1 MVRIDRPRG
10 TRDFL
15 PDEME
20 ERLSIESSFRSVVQ
34 RWGYGEVKTPT
45 FENLDLFTIKSG
57 EGILDEIYAFVD
69 KGGRRMALRP
79 ELTAPVMRLY
89 IESFQVSAKP
99 CKLFYFDNCFRYE
112 RPQKGR
118 FREFWQFGVELIGSN
133 QPEAD
138 AEVITLAVEM
148 LSSVGVKGELHIGDL
163 SIIRSIIKEL
173 STAQQARIMRLVDK
187 KDNTGLDDYL
197 EEIKAPNPIR
207 ENLFSLIN
215 LSSRDTFKEALKITG
230 NLPGI
235 DRFARTLELLDALEV
250 EYTVDLGIARGLDY
264 YNGMVF
270 EIYSN
275 QLGAQNQICGGG
287 SYRLTHLF
295 GGKDTP
301 STGFGIGFDRV
312 MEICN
317 PCQPKTTSLYLA
329 SFDDTRTDAMKI
341 VKKLR
346 KHTKV
351 HMDVMNR
358 KFKDQL
364 KHANTVGAD
373 FVVILGRNE
382 LESGK
387 LTLKNMKSGEQELLT
402 LEETIK
408 RVKQPVK

>member
-15 PDEME
+15 PDEMG
-20 ERLSIESSFRSVVQ
+20 ERRSIESVFRGVVE

-57 EGILDEIYAFVD
+57 EGISDEIYTFMD
-69 KGGRRMALRP
+69 KGERQMALRP

-89 IESFQVSAKP
+89 VESFQVSAKP

-118 FREFWQFGVELIGSN
+118 FREFWQFGVELIGSS

-163 SIIRSIIKEL
+163 SIIRSIIEEL
-173 STAQQARIMRLVDK
+173 SPAQQSRIMRLVDK
-187 KDNTGLDDYL
+187 KDDAGLEYYL
-197 EEIKAPNPIR
+197 GEINAPSALC
-207 ENLFSLIN
+207 EKLFSLIS
-215 LSSRDTFKEALKITG
+215 LSGRDTLKEALKITG
-230 NLPGI
+230 DLPEF
-235 DRFARTLELLDALEV
+235 DRFRRTLELLDALDV

-264 YNGMVF
+264 YTGMVF

-287 SYRLTHLF
+287 SYKLTHLF
-295 GGKDTP
+295 GGKETP

-312 MEICN
+312 MEICK
-317 PCQPKTTSLYLA
+317 PRRPKTPSLYLA

-341 VKKLR
+341 AKKLR
-346 KHTKV
+346 KHIKV
-351 HMDVMNR
+351 DMDVMNR
-358 KFKDQL
+358 RFKDQL
-364 KHANTVGAD
+364 KHANSVGSD
-373 FVVILGRNE
+373 FVLILGKNE

-387 LTLKNMKSGEQELLT
+387 IAFKNMESGEQELLT
-402 LEETIK
+402 IDEAIE
-408 RVKQPVK
+408 RVQ